1 MKVNGGVDL
10 FRRSLLLPNN
20 PLKAKWLSGR
30 VKYIV
35 IQRKAADNTGIES
48 KDFKKGQAVEAFTD
62 VKPWLCGLRSLRY
75 RSQGWL
81 HEVQH
86 ASLLRP

>member
-1 MKVNGGVDL
+1 MVYL
-10 FRRSLLLPNN
+10 FLPNN

-30 VKYIV
+30 VKYII
-35 IQRKAADNTGIES
+35 IQRKATYNTGIES
-48 KDFKKGQAVEAFTD
+48 KSSKKGQAVEAFTN
-62 VKPWLCGLRSLRY
+62 VKPWLYGSRSLRY